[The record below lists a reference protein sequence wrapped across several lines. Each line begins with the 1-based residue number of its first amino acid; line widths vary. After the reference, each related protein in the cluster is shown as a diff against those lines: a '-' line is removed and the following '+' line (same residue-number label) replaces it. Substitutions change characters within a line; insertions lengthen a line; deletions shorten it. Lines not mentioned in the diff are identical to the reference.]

1 MSPPWSAPLTWEDHC
16 KPHLIVFGIFSYFSR
31 WGTRYDHG
39 NDEVRRTLLDFAEE
53 KLLYATSKT
62 DDLEPAQLYAVLSQ
76 RLALDTHTPQYLF
89 YSANPLNSV
98 KAMRDQIANHMR
110 VCVAIEDGIESLR
123 GIASSEPVLSEAASR
138 IMLTKKF
145 SLPGAL
151 SRVLSGYCINQ
162 GDRGELIV
170 ASFFTWA
177 RDQVV
182 KNKPPLPIGRLC
194 PYFSVLELFQQ
205 LFTDTSMLDNEP
217 SLHHSKDTP
226 QSFGTVFKNAMM
238 HFNHLIK
245 PQEQKTL
252 ARPYLLHFM
261 ARGAAALSANCQPG
275 FDAVYPYLYGGIDL
289 DINKVGFIIVQVKN
303 DSAAYGAGSLDDLFS
318 KMDPFY
324 CRLVYDI
331 DKEDGR
337 FPIPIIR
344 IVFLLSVSDP
354 YFKQHKYISPSQ
366 GAATLRDGRPLFTSY
381 DYVCAGVS
389 PDILRP
395 PQDSPSSWATL
406 VNKRDGWSS
415 FYDVDVPSVLRS
427 QLPGNASHNE
437 HYTSWSSGV
446 SLFERCR

>member
-1 MSPPWSAPLTWEDHC
+1 MGRPL
-16 KPHLIVFGIFSYFSR
+16 

-76 RLALDTHTPQYLF
+76 RLALDTHTPHKPH
-89 YSANPLNSV
+89 A
-98 KAMRDQIANHMR
+98 I
-110 VCVAIEDGIESLR
+110 CVAIEDGIESLR

-275 FDAVYPYLYGGIDL
+275 FDAVYPYLYG
-289 DINKVGFIIVQVKN
+289 VKN

-324 CRLVYDI
+324 CRLIYDI

-366 GAATLRDGRPLFTSY
+366 GAATLRDGRPLFTS
-381 DYVCAGVS
+381 
-389 PDILRP
+389 
-395 PQDSPSSWATL
+395 
-406 VNKRDGWSS
+406 
-415 FYDVDVPSVLRS
+415 
-427 QLPGNASHNE
+427 
-437 HYTSWSSGV
+437 
-446 SLFERCR
+446 